1 MRFGLRTRV
10 ALSFAAVSLVIA
22 GAISVATYTLA
33 SYYLVS
39 QRETAA
45 LTRATLDSRA
55 VAAALNSGATPT
67 AALEQVPSVGTSQP
81 MVQVANTWYT
91 TSITVPPDSLPT
103 ALLTL
108 ATSAGGAQQRLD
120 IGGEPYFIAAVQLQ
134 DAMYVEVFPLRDL
147 DRILTI
153 GGWILGAQVA
163 IAGIAGWLIG
173 RYVVGRVLHPVRRL
187 GAGAR
192 RIASGELSTRIALTG
207 DADLDPIAESFNGM
221 AEAVQS
227 RITRERRF
235 AANVS
240 HELRSPLTSVLGTA
254 ELLERRRD
262 ELPVRE
268 AGLITVLVEQVQ
280 RMSQTLLDLLEISRI
295 GADDPPQWE
304 SANIMM
310 LCQGVLEAR
319 GLPLSLAVGDQ
330 PVVRTDARRF
340 ERIIGNLVDNAER
353 HGAGIVQL
361 TIEREPAAV
370 RVFVDDAG
378 PGIEA
383 EMAER
388 IFEPFARGEGS
399 SSTPGAG
406 LGLAI
411 AQEQASV
418 LGVTLRATTSPHGGA
433 RFVVELPVMED
444 A

>member
-55 VAAALNSGATPT
+55 VAAALNGGATPT
-67 AALEQVPSVGTSQP
+67 TALEQVPSVGTSQP

-103 ALLTL
+103 ELLTL

-120 IGGEPYFIAAVQLQ
+120 IGGEPYFVAAVQLQ

-330 PVVRTDARRF
+330 PIVRTDARRF

-353 HGAGIVQL
+353 HGAGIVHL
-361 TIEREPAAV
+361 TIEREPAVV

-378 PGIEA
+378 PGIET

-418 LGVTLRATTSPHGGA
+418 LGITLRATTSPHGGA

>member
-22 GAISVATYTLA
+22 GAVSIATYSLA
-33 SYYLVS
+33 SFYLLG

-55 VAAALNSGATPT
+55 VGASLDAGVSPNAALD
-67 AALEQVPSVGTSQP
+67 QVPSVGTSQP
-81 MVQVANTWYT
+81 MVRVESTWYT
-91 TSITVPPDSLPT
+91 AAIAVPPDSLPPE
-103 ALLTL
+103 LLNL
-108 ATSAGGAQQRLD
+108 ARDVGGAQQRIG
-120 IGGEPYFIAAVQLQ
+120 IGGEPYYVVAVQLPN
-134 DAMYVEVFPLRDL
+134 AMYVEVFPLRDL
-147 DRILTI
+147 ERIFTI
-153 GGWILGAQVA
+153 GGWVLGVQVA

-192 RIASGELSTRIALTG
+192 RIASGELGTRIALTG
-207 DADLDPIAESFNGM
+207 DPDLDPIADSFNGM

-304 SANIMM
+304 TANIMA

-330 PVVRTDARRF
+330 PMIRTDARRF
-340 ERIIGNLVDNAER
+340 ERIVGNLVDNAQR
-353 HGAGIVQL
+353 HGAGLVQL
-361 TIEREPAAV
+361 VIEREPFVV

-378 PGIEA
+378 PGIEPDV
-383 EMAER
+383 AER

-399 SSTPGAG
+399 STTPGAG

-411 AQEQASV
+411 AQDQASV
-418 LGVTLRATTSPHGGA
+418 LGISLRVTASPQGGA
-433 RFVVELPVMED
+433 RFVVELPVSE
-444 A
+444 AT

>member
-10 ALSFAAVSLVIA
+10 ALSFAAVSLIIA

-67 AALEQVPSVGTSQP
+67 TALEQVPSVGTSQP

-103 ALLTL
+103 ELLTL

-304 SANIMM
+304 SANIMQ

-353 HGAGIVQL
+353 HGAGIVRL
-361 TIEREPAAV
+361 TIEREPAVV

>member
-1 MRFGLRTRV
+1 MRLGLRTRV

-33 SYYLVS
+33 SYYLIS

-67 AALEQVPSVGTSQP
+67 TALEQVPSVGTSQP

-103 ALLTL
+103 ELLTL

-262 ELPVRE
+262 QLPVRE

-330 PVVRTDARRF
+330 PIVRTDARRF

-361 TIEREPAAV
+361 TIEREPAVV

-378 PGIEA
+378 PGIES

-399 SSTPGAG
+399 STTPGAG

-418 LGVTLRATTSPHGGA
+418 LGIMLRATTSPHGGA
-433 RFVVELPVMED
+433 RFVVELPVMEG

>member
-361 TIEREPAAV
+361 TIEREPAVV

-378 PGIEA
+378 PGIET

>member
-330 PVVRTDARRF
+330 PIARTDARRF

-361 TIEREPAAV
+361 TIEREPAVV

-378 PGIEA
+378 PGIES
-383 EMAER
+383 EIAER

-399 SSTPGAG
+399 STTPGAG

-418 LGVTLRATTSPHGGA
+418 LGISLRATTSPHGGA
-433 RFVVELPVMED
+433 RFVVELPVVEE

>member
-1 MRFGLRTRV
+1 M

-22 GAISVATYTLA
+22 GAISIATYSL
-33 SYYLVS
+33 SSFYLLS

-55 VAAALNSGATPT
+55 VGASLEAGASPNAALD
-67 AALEQVPSVGTSQP
+67 QVPSVGTSQP
-81 MVQVANTWYT
+81 MVRINGTWYT
-91 TSITVPPDSLPT
+91 SAIAVPPDGLPSG
-103 ALLTL
+103 LLEL
-108 ATSAGGAQQRLD
+108 AREVGGAQQVVAIAD
-120 IGGEPYFIAAVQLQ
+120 EPYYVVAVQLPG
-134 DAMYVEVFPLRDL
+134 AMYVEVFPLRDL
-147 DRILTI
+147 ERILTI
-153 GGWILGAQVA
+153 GGWLLGTQVA
-163 IAGIAGWLIG
+163 IAGVAGWVIG

-192 RIASGELSTRIALTG
+192 RIASGELSTRISLTG
-207 DADLDPIAESFNGM
+207 DPDLDPIADSFNGM

-262 ELPVRE
+262 DLPVRE

-304 SANIMM
+304 SANIMV
-310 LCQGVLEAR
+310 LCQDVLDAR
-319 GLPLSLAVGDQ
+319 ELPTSLVVGDQ
-330 PVVRTDARRF
+330 PVIRTDARRF
-340 ERIIGNLVDNAER
+340 VRIVGNLVDNAQR
-353 HGAGIVQL
+353 HGAGVVKVV
-361 TIEREPAAV
+361 IEREPSYV
-370 RVFVDDAG
+370 RVYVDDAG
-378 PGIEA
+378 PGIKPEV
-383 EMAER
+383 AER
-388 IFEPFARGEGS
+388 IFEPFTRGEGS
-399 SSTPGAG
+399 STTPGAG

-418 LGVTLRATTSPHGGA
+418 LGITLRVMASPYGGA
-433 RFVVELPVMED
+433 RFVMELPVSEET
-444 A
+444 

>member
-268 AGLITVLVEQVQ
+268 AGLITVLMEQVQ

-361 TIEREPAAV
+361 TIEREPAVV

-378 PGIEA
+378 PGIET

-433 RFVVELPVMED
+433 RFVVALPVMED

>member
-1 MRFGLRTRV
+1 VRFGLRTRV

-33 SYYLVS
+33 SYYLIS

-67 AALEQVPSVGTSQP
+67 TALEQVPSVGTSQP

-103 ALLTL
+103 ELLTL

-330 PVVRTDARRF
+330 PIVRTDARRF

-361 TIEREPAAV
+361 TIEREPAVV

-378 PGIEA
+378 PGIES

-399 SSTPGAG
+399 STTPGAG

-418 LGVTLRATTSPHGGA
+418 LGIMLRATTSPHGGA
-433 RFVVELPVMED
+433 RFVVELPVMEG

>member
-1 MRFGLRTRV
+1 M

-22 GAISVATYTLA
+22 GALSIATYTLA
-33 SYYLVS
+33 SFYLLS
-39 QRETAA
+39 QRETSA
-45 LTRATLDSRA
+45 LTRAALDSRA
-55 VAAALNSGATPT
+55 VAASLEAGATPT

-81 MVQVANTWYT
+81 MVRVTNTWYT

-103 ALLTL
+103 QLLDL
-108 ATSAGGAQQRLD
+108 ATSAGGAQQRID
-120 IGGEPYFIAAVQLQ
+120 IGGEPYFVVAVQLRSG
-134 DAMYVEVFPLRDL
+134 MYVEVFPLRDL
-147 DRILTI
+147 ERILTI
-153 GGWILGAQVA
+153 GGWLFGAQVA
-163 IAGIAGWLIG
+163 IAGVAGWLIG

-310 LCQGVLEAR
+310 LCQEVLEAR
-319 GLPLSLAVGDQ
+319 GLPLSLVVGDQ

-340 ERIIGNLVDNAER
+340 ERIIGNLVDNAQR
-353 HGAGIVQL
+353 HGAGVVQL
-361 TIEREPAAV
+361 VIEREPSVV

-378 PGIEA
+378 PGIDSEKA
-383 EMAER
+383 DR
-388 IFEPFARGEGS
+388 LFEPFTRGEGS
-399 SSTPGAG
+399 STTPGAG

-418 LGVTLRATTSPHGGA
+418 LGLRLQVRRSPQGGA
-433 RFVVELPVMED
+433 RFVVELPVVEES
-444 A
+444 

>member
-268 AGLITVLVEQVQ
+268 AGLITVLMEQVQ

-361 TIEREPAAV
+361 MIEREPAVV

-378 PGIEA
+378 PGIET